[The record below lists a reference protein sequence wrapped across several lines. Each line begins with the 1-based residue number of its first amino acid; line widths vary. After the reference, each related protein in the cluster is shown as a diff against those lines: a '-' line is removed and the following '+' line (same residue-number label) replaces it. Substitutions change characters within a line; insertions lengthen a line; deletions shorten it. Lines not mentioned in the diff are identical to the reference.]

1 MGAVST
7 LMAKHKTAIR
17 RGDVEIHR
25 DQAVVERW
33 NRTSAERFFLGI
45 NTVRSFCLPPVD
57 RLCVPLSE

>member
-33 NRTSAERFFLGI
+33 NRTSAEHFFFGHQYSQELLLAARGSS
-45 NTVRSFCLPPVD
+45 VRSA
-57 RLCVPLSE
+57 E